1 MMEPPSDEG
10 PFEFDPTLVDLADEL
25 AEAFILEE
33 IDPTL
38 LDSLDQEYLELLA
51 QQSPEN
57 LHMDVPEPVL
67 AAAIQVAAMIAG
79 RMEAA
84 ETRNTGRPSRI
95 PYSR

>member
-10 PFEFDPTLVDLADEL
+10 PFEFDPEVVDLGDEL

-33 IDPTL
+33 VDPAL
-38 LDSLDQEYLELLA
+38 LDSLEQEYLELLA

-57 LHMDVPEPVL
+57 LQMDVPEPVL

-79 RMEAA
+79 RIEAA
-84 ETRNTGRPSRI
+84 ETRNMGRPSRI
-95 PYSR
+95 PYSQ

>member
-10 PFEFDPTLVDLADEL
+10 PFEFDPEVVDLADEL

-33 IDPTL
+33 LDPTL

-57 LHMDVPEPVL
+57 LHMDVEEPVL
-67 AAAIQVAAMIAG
+67 AAAVQVAAMVVG
-79 RMEAA
+79 RLEAA
-84 ETRNTGRPSRI
+84 ENRTTGRPSRI

>member
-1 MMEPPSDEG
+1 MTGQSFDTG
-10 PFEFDPTLVDLADEL
+10 AFDFDPTLVDMGDAL

-38 LDSLDQEYLELLA
+38 LAELDQEYLEVLA
-51 QQSPEN
+51 QQSPEA

-67 AAAIQVAAMIAG
+67 AAAIQVAGMVVG

-84 ETRNTGRPSRI
+84 DNRTMGRPSRI
-95 PYSR
+95 PYSQ

>member
-10 PFEFDPTLVDLADEL
+10 PFEFDPTLVDLGDEL

-33 IDPTL
+33 VDPAL
-38 LDSLDQEYLELLA
+38 LDSLEQEYLELLA

-57 LHMDVPEPVL
+57 LQMDVPEPVL

-79 RMEAA
+79 RMAAA
-84 ETRNTGRPSRI
+84 ETRNMGRPSRI
-95 PYSR
+95 PYSQ